1 MPIRLRHNLGAA
13 YSPLYFLAALGL
25 GGLAV
30 SFFMWLMS
38 WVPHPGKPVPTFE
51 DIAAV
56 LQAGEPA
63 PVAMVIGAMLGIA
76 VFAVLHV
83 RVLLWNLAE
92 YAGFKRT
99 PAYPALRDGNNET
112 QLLAAPLTVAMAINV
127 GFILGLVFVPGLVL
141 FIPNAIFG

>member
-30 SFFMWLMS
+30 SFFMWLMF

-63 PVAMVIGAMLGIA
+63 PVAMVISSDLRILTERATVAAASARASAGAGASALAAISVFAALVIAIICVIVPVFALVPA
-76 VFAVLHV
+76 VFIVFLSWRRRRQADRKHAGL
-83 RVLLWNLAE
+83 RVL
-92 YAGFKRT
+92 R
-99 PAYPALRDGNNET
+99 
-112 QLLAAPLTVAMAINV
+112 
-127 GFILGLVFVPGLVL
+127 
-141 FIPNAIFG
+141 